1 MTNCET
7 CPDFIFPLIADVYYA
22 ISDSTAYGTISKTW
36 VLDKTVLCN
45 VEPTASLNKQDI
57 KPVRGV
63 YERSE
68 LLSGRVKTDIRKSA
82 REIDNAFSNVIVTNI
97 RDTNDNEI
105 YVETS
110 GPRSGKSTI
119 YEIASQTPF
128 LNPFNSID
136 YYSIV
141 LRRSENQGVDV

>member
-1 MTNCET
+1 MTNCEA
-7 CPDFIFPLIADVYYA
+7 CPDFLFPLIADVYYA

-36 VLDKTVLCN
+36 VLDKTILCN
-45 VEPTASLNKQDI
+45 IEPTSDLNKQDI
-57 KPVRGV
+57 KPVRGI
-63 YERSE
+63 YERTE

-97 RDTNDNEI
+97 RDINDNEI

-110 GPRSGKSTI
+110 GPRAGKSTI

>member
-1 MTNCET
+1 
-7 CPDFIFPLIADVYYA
+7 LIADVYYA

-68 LLSGRVKTDIRKSA
+68 LLSGRVKTDIRKSS

-97 RDTNDNEI
+97 RDINDNEI